1 MTQIAHLRDAI
12 AASQLLQDVEAADGF
27 VIGSVR
33 FKAAGADIHVNV
45 DPELD
50 DHPEMDA
57 NALIAN
63 TQRFLAM
70 PVERWQQLVNDI
82 VLEVEDAVE
91 EVEDDAEVQ
100 EPTDLRD
107 DLRLHSV
114 AVFADAVLLSFVAPQ
129 QFPQCWVR
137 AQLCEELA
145 LEDISIDEDDSVET
159 LEFKSLD
166 DMLDNLSANN
176 DK

>member
-12 AASQLLQDVEAADGF
+12 AASQILQDVEAADGF
-27 VIGSVR
+27 VVGSVR
-33 FKAAGADIHVNV
+33 FQAAGADIHVNV

-50 DHPEMDA
+50 DHPEMDV

-70 PVERWQQLVNDI
+70 PVERWKQLVND
-82 VLEVEDAVE
+82 VVVEVEEAVE
-91 EVEDDAEVQ
+91 EDEAE

-145 LEDISIDEDDSVET
+145 LEDISIDEDDGVET

>member
-12 AASQLLQDVEAADGF
+12 AASQLLQDVEAAEGF
-27 VIGSVR
+27 VVGSVR
-33 FKAAGADIHVNV
+33 FQAAGADIHVHV

-57 NALIAN
+57 NTLITN
-63 TQRFLAM
+63 TQRFLSM
-70 PVERWQQLVNDI
+70 PVDRWKLLVNDI
-82 VLEVEDAVE
+82 VLEIE
-91 EVEDDAEVQ
+91 EAVEDDEVE

-114 AVFADAVLLSFVAPQ
+114 AVFADAVLLSFVAPK
-129 QFPQCWVR
+129 QFPHCWVR
-137 AQLCEELA
+137 AQLCAELA
-145 LEDISIDEDDSVET
+145 LEDISIDEDDGVET
-159 LEFKSLD
+159 IEFKSLD
-166 DMLDNLSANN
+166 DMLDNLSANP

>member
-12 AASQLLQDVEAADGF
+12 AASQLLNDVQADDGF
-27 VIGSVR
+27 VVGSVR
-33 FKAAGADIHVNV
+33 FEAAAADIHVNV
-45 DPELD
+45 DPELAD
-50 DHPEMDA
+50 NPEMDVA
-57 NALIAN
+57 ALIAN

-70 PVERWQQLVNDI
+70 PADHWKRLVNDI
-82 VLEVEDAVE
+82 ALEVEEAVE
-91 EVEDDAEVQ
+91 EDDDEVQ

-107 DLRLHSV
+107 DLSLHSV
-114 AVFADAVLLSFVAPQ
+114 AVFADAVLLSFVAPK

-145 LEDISIDEDDSVET
+145 LEDISIDENDGVET
-159 LEFKSLD
+159 IEFKSLD
-166 DMLDNLSANN
+166 DLLDNLSSNN

>member
-27 VIGSVR
+27 VVGSVR
-33 FKAAGADIHVNV
+33 FQAAAADIHVNV

-50 DHPEMDA
+50 DHPEMDVS
-57 NALIAN
+57 ALIAN

-70 PVERWQQLVNDI
+70 PVERWKQLVNDI
-82 VLEVEDAVE
+82 VVEVQEA
-91 EVEDDAEVQ
+91 VEDDEVE

-137 AQLCEELA
+137 AQLCKELA
-145 LEDISIDEDDSVET
+145 LEDISIDEDDGVET

-166 DMLDNLSANN
+166 DMLDNLSANH